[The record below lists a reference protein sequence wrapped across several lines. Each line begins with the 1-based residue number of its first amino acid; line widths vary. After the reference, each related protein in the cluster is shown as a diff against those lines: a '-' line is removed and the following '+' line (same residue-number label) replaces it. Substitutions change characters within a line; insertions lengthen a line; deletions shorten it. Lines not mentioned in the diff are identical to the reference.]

1 MIVAQPGLVTTD
13 LQASRSGPRVLA
25 TATCRSRAV
34 PDDGSGVT
42 PRFGSD
48 AALKVGLCQ
57 PRPLSTTWATH
68 GDYIMPTW
76 RAPSLVCLV
85 LIMVQGCGSGER
97 SAPKSEP
104 DKKRSEQPYLYL
116 NAEYERFLIAA
127 RTASWKPPMK
137 KEDLKFEALD
147 TKQAADGKWS

>member
-1 MIVAQPGLVTTD
+1 M
-13 LQASRSGPRVLA
+13 S
-25 TATCRSRAV
+25 
-34 PDDGSGVT
+34 
-42 PRFGSD
+42 
-48 AALKVGLCQ
+48 
-57 PRPLSTTWATH
+57 
-68 GDYIMPTW
+68 TW
-76 RAPSLVCLV
+76 RAPSLVCLL

-147 TKQAADGKWS
+147 TKQAADGKWSATVRLTATYQGKEYETTIEEVPCQEKEGWGLELTEEGSKRLEQGGKVLLKQINEKK